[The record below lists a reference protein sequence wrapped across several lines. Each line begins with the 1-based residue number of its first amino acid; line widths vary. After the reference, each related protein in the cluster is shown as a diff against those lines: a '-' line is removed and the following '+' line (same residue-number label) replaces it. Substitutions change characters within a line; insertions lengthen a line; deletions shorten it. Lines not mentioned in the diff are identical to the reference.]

1 MRLWSATLMY
11 SFVRRFLYQYGIW
24 KEDILVPGFSYRNLE
39 MSRRFTA
46 QGSPTTL
53 LEFKFVYFLQSR
65 TL

>member
-1 MRLWSATLMY
+1 MRLWPAILMY
-11 SFVRRFLYQYGIW
+11 SFVSGFCISTGIW

-46 QGSPTTL
+46 QSSPTTL
-53 LEFKFVYFLQSR
+53 LEFKFVRLLQSR